1 MARRAL
7 GRAWSLYISS
17 PAAECSI
24 SGSTWCQS
32 VRYSTAVEA
41 KGLTQL
47 KAFLREDS
55 GKKIS
60 KTIRKGGRV
69 PGVVFSLPQEQE
81 LLVSFAAKDI
91 ETQLLRLG
99 RTGWGC
105 HLFDVAVMNGD
116 GKKMTHY
123 PAVGRQVHITA
134 DTDVVENVTLIHCPP
149 DRHVKV
155 AVPIQVGACVWGRR
169 ECDLPHCPAARNASP
184 HSLGW
189 AGWGQAAD
197 GEHCRCYPATHA
209 APCFATATIA
219 PRLPLPLPRSSGRRS
234 ARG

>member
-24 SGSTWCQS
+24 SGSTGCQS

-105 HLFDVAVMNGD
+105 HIFDVAVMNGD

-155 AVPIQVGACVWGRR
+155 AVPIQIFGEEVCPGLKAGGRINHISRKVRVLARGDSIPESFELNVSALNVGDKLHFS
-169 ECDLPHCPAARNASP
+169 DLVIPENVK
-184 HSLGW
+184 LLE
-189 AGWGQAAD
+189 D
-197 GEHCRCYPATHA
+197 VA
-209 APCFATATIA
+209 APALKIM
-219 PRLPLPLPRSSGRRS
+219 RK
-234 ARG
+234 